1 MEDTQMPEPLRQAV
15 HQLVSE
21 VVMNCQEVLRY
32 TEPDL
37 ARDWKR
43 MTLIRATDASD
54 TMDSAAM
61 LIAAYCQRTGMG
73 LDTLASYLQTRQQR
87 SRATGPRDADR
98 HEVAGMPGTPRPA
111 DDDQDAQ
118 VWFSVGQGCAG
129 DGLMHVLSDAKGLPL
144 LVGVSAGNTH
154 DSEGLKPMV
163 EGHQTRHDPHCG
175 TSNPSACMRTKA
187 TIALTCAGGSAG
199 SASVCGSPAKA
210 SSPVSD

>member
-1 MEDTQMPEPLRQAV
+1 MPEPLRQAV

-54 TMDSAAM
+54 TMDTAAM
-61 LIAAYCQRTGMG
+61 LIAAYCQRTGMA

-87 SRATGPRDADR
+87 SRAAGPRDAER
-98 HEVAGMPGTPRPA
+98 HEVAGMLGTPRPA

-118 VWFSVGQGCAG
+118 MWFSVGQGYAG
-129 DGLMHVLSDAKGLPL
+129 DGLMSEPDEQRLFTEACLHGLRAKLCNDLGSLDRLPPEMAAMARRVAECL
-144 LVGVSAGNTH
+144 EVP
-154 DSEGLKPMV
+154 EP
-163 EGHQTRHDPHCG
+163 
-175 TSNPSACMRTKA
+175 A
-187 TIALTCAGGSAG
+187 TA
-199 SASVCGSPAKA
+199 
-210 SSPVSD
+210 

>member
-1 MEDTQMPEPLRQAV
+1 MEDSQMPEPLRQAV

-54 TMDSAAM
+54 TMDTAAM
-61 LIAAYCQRTGMG
+61 LIAAYCQRTGMA

-87 SRATGPRDADR
+87 SRAAGPRDAER
-98 HEVAGMPGTPRPA
+98 HEVAGMLGTPRPA

-118 VWFSVGQGCAG
+118 MWFSVGQGYAG
-129 DGLMHVLSDAKGLPL
+129 DGLMSEPDEQRLFTEACLHGLRAKLCNDLGSLDRLPPEMAAMARRVAECL
-144 LVGVSAGNTH
+144 EVP
-154 DSEGLKPMV
+154 EP
-163 EGHQTRHDPHCG
+163 
-175 TSNPSACMRTKA
+175 A
-187 TIALTCAGGSAG
+187 TA
-199 SASVCGSPAKA
+199 
-210 SSPVSD
+210 